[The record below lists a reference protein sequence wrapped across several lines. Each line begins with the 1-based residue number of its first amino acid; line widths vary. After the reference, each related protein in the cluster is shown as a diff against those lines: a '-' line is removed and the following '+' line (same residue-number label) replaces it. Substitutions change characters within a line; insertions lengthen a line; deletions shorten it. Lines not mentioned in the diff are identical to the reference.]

1 MPNLKF
7 LALQNNQIEEMFELR
22 FLQKLEF
29 LDLSGNKIKEAEVAY
44 LPKNLFALKL
54 LGNPLCQ
61 EGAHRFSYRKDFVLA
76 LENLDTFDKLEV
88 LPAERM
94 SYKGLLPKVKILNLL
109 SDLES
114 KTQ

>member
-1 MPNLKF
+1 
-7 LALQNNQIEEMFELR
+7 MFELR

-44 LPKNLFALKL
+44 LPTNLFALKL

-61 EGAHRFSYRKDFVLA
+61 EGTHKFSYRRDFVLA
-76 LENLDTFDKLEV
+76 LENLDTLDKVEV

-94 SYKGLLPKVKILNLL
+94 SY
-109 SDLES
+109 
-114 KTQ
+114 